1 VICQEDRLST
11 FKFSNPQFR
20 RLVLFAGLFVV
31 WIGWLAYL
39 AITATR
45 PIVLSRPQFL
55 VSKLDVIAEVHANNG
70 KPAPEVEVREVH
82 WPEKGMN
89 DLVGKRIKVVNLSGC
104 EGFTGPGLYI
114 LPLVKDKGDE
124 YKVAGIPLSPGFNP
138 LSSKPRIYPKSPET
152 LRELNSIHKGSE

>member
-1 VICQEDRLST
+1 
-11 FKFSNPQFR
+11 
-20 RLVLFAGLFVV
+20 
-31 WIGWLAYL
+31 
-39 AITATR
+39 
-45 PIVLSRPQFL
+45 
-55 VSKLDVIAEVHANNG
+55 
-70 KPAPEVEVREVH
+70 
-82 WPEKGMN
+82 MN

-152 LRELNSIHKGSE
+152 LRELNSIHKGSELENCGFDAIRAPAQASNFNLSSISVFSSVR

>member
-1 VICQEDRLST
+1 MICQEDRLST

-20 RLVLFAGLFVV
+20 WLVLFAGLFVA

-70 KPAPEVEVREVH
+70 KPAPEVVVREVH
-82 WPEKGMN
+82 WSAKDIEK
-89 DLVGKRIKVVNLSGC
+89 LEGKIIKVVNLSQC
-104 EGFTGPGLYI
+104 EGYTGPGLYI
-114 LPLVKDKGDE
+114 LPLVNDKGDE
-124 YKVAGIPLSPGFNP
+124 YLVARIPLSPGFNP
-138 LSSKPRIYPKSPET
+138 FTSNPRIYPKTPET
-152 LRELNSIHKGSE
+152 LRQLNSIHKGQ